1 MIVLRPTVIRR
12 NGEVKKLSPGWVP
25 SPPLQTRSL
34 AEESLQEGWS
44 GCKGVDYIVEPA
56 TAEMVKLIA
65 KAKLVWEEILTPTV
79 SKKFTFIQF
88 SLPLYSIKSGVIL
101 TFYTFHC
108 NKKPK
113 ATPRVFYSINS
124 IL

>member
-44 GCKGVDYIVEPA
+44 GCKGVVYIVEPA

-65 KAKLVWEEILTPTV
+65 KDKFVREEILIPAVLLKVKSTLLFDFHLGKG
-79 SKKFTFIQF
+79 SEEKKSYFLW
-88 SLPLYSIKSGVIL
+88 S
-101 TFYTFHC
+101 FYG
-108 NKKPK
+108 
-113 ATPRVFYSINS
+113 
-124 IL
+124 